1 MKEEHRGDIVI
12 YKARGSKTAIEV
24 TLQQETVWL
33 NLNQITELFQRDK
46 SVISRHIHNIFKE
59 GELGKRSTVAN
70 FATVQAEGGRTV
82 EQNIEYY
89 NLDIIN
95 V

>member
-12 YKARGSKTAIEV
+12 YKARGGKAALEV

-70 FATVQAEGGRTV
+70 FATVQKP
-82 EQNIEYY
+82 
-89 NLDIIN
+89 IIKYAGEA
-95 V
+95 VCFTPLPPG